1 MKVMFFIFHHDTML
15 PKALVHHMKYGKTIE
30 EWKSKLWNTYSMDNY
45 AVIKKDKL
53 FLWYFKGIVIV
64 IKCLMKNYNNKFYA
78 IIVR

>member
-1 MKVMFFIFHHDTML
+1 
-15 PKALVHHMKYGKTIE
+15 MKYGKTIE
-30 EWKSKLWNTYSMDNY
+30 KWESKFWNAYSMDNY

-64 IKCLMKNYNNKFYA
+64 IKCLMKNYNNKFYV